1 MEEEKGKKGGI
12 DIDWNNV
19 LDSRDDHCDPL
30 ERVAVPEPKPKTS
43 TADEPPKQSGMGD
56 DQQRDRLYE
65 DMPDSELDDSIR
77 RNKLTQ
83 QKMAH
88 RLPDK
93 GEKLQIALK
102 RMVDEWERRRK
113 LRREG
118 TGTGKWE
125 KPTQAVISRNI
136 GASIGSSE
144 EASFVSLF
152 KRKLE
157 ENSDSRTAS
166 EYHGESS
173 LHPCNRQNMKNNGE
187 LLQKEGHKG
196 RSSSRFL
203 RHQCPNNFYHKRD
216 KCSLSNG
223 DHKGMDSS
231 PYPLHHCGENMS
243 SCATRNDASQVNDL
257 RPRKAQNIVVVDDEE
272 SQSMDTTEEAEEL
285 PECMKETKIYYPS
298 RRDPE
303 SVEICYG
310 DIKCLDPGCY
320 LTSTIMN
327 FYIRYLQQQASSKDR
342 GIFDCHFFNTFFY
355 EKLKEAVAYKGND
368 KDKLFGKFRRWWK
381 GVNIFQKAYLLIPIH
396 EDVHWSLVIICIP
409 DKEEESGPIVL
420 HLDSLGVHS
429 PRSVFQ
435 NIKSYLKE
443 EWNYLDQEVAVSDI
457 PISDS
462 IWNQLPNK
470 IEEKKL
476 AVPQQRNEYDCGLFV
491 LFFMERF
498 IEEAP
503 QRLQRKNLAM
513 FGKRWFK
520 PEEASS
526 LRMKIRKLLIQ
537 EFRDAHQV
545 NCSKESSP
553 QSGASEE

>member
-30 ERVAVPEPKPKTS
+30 ERVAVPESKPTTF

-187 LLQKEGHKG
+187 LLQKGGHKG

-203 RHQCPNNFYHKRD
+203 RRQCPNNFYHKRD

-231 PYPLHHCGENMS
+231 PYPLRHCGENMS

-257 RPRKAQNIVVVDDEE
+257 RPRKAQNVVVVDDEE

-303 SVEICYG
+303 SVEICYA

-327 FYIRYLQQQASSKDR
+327 FYIRNKHPQRTGEYSTAISLIHFFTRSSKRLSHIR
-342 GIFDCHFFNTFFY
+342 GTTRINFLVSLEGGGRVLIYSRRHIY
-355 EKLKEAVAYKGND
+355 
-368 KDKLFGKFRRWWK
+368 LFRFMKSY
-381 GVNIFQKAYLLIPIH
+381 FQ
-396 EDVHWSLVIICIP
+396 LVITGGF
-409 DKEEESGPIVL
+409 DTDVL
-420 HLDSLGVHS
+420 C
-429 PRSVFQ
+429 
-435 NIKSYLKE
+435 SYLKE